1 MHHSILLTLVVGAVS
16 LSPQASA
23 GAQLPAAQSP
33 GGAAPDSVAV
43 ALHALVIRT
52 SPELA
57 ARRAA
62 VAAAEARGSAAGR
75 AGPLALSAEAEGV
88 PNGADLTRAQSVRV
102 QAERE
107 FVPAALRS
115 AQRAIAGTDV
125 DAARASLRLAEQ
137 RLVAQ
142 SDRALLALV
151 GWSAVAQR
159 LTDEDSLLVSAE
171 ASLRARFAVGD
182 AKYVD
187 VLRLRTERLRVQ
199 SDRAAA
205 TTSAQAGARA
215 LEGLVGDADDST
227 TAALRSLAQRAVKS
241 GPTTPLFA
249 TLPPAP
255 NLDSLLTAS
264 ARLAFADAALARV
277 TAERQRLLA
286 EQRPRLSGFVGLQ
299 RFAGDAGYPIGPVAG
314 ATISLPFTARAAN
327 ASRSAAAES
336 DVVAA
341 MAERRATVARLRATL
356 LAARDRYEAA
366 RTRIAS
372 FDAALLRGA
381 RDERESAL
389 GAYRSGELSLM
400 ELLDFERALARAE
413 TERLRNRIDAA
424 DALADLLGA
433 EGGDATES
441 SFSHTDS
448 SHER

>member
-1 MHHSILLTLVVGAVS
+1 MFHSLRLTLVVGAVS
-16 LSPQASA
+16 SSAPLIA
-23 GAQLPAAQSP
+23 GAQPPSTQPP
-33 GGAAPDSVAV
+33 GGALADTVAA
-43 ALHALVIRT
+43 ALHALLFRA

-62 VAAAEARGSAAGR
+62 VAAAEARVSAAGR
-75 AGPLALSAEAEGV
+75 AGPVALTAETEGV
-88 PNGADLTRAQSVRV
+88 PSGVDLTRAQSVRV
-102 QAERE
+102 QAEHE

-115 AQRAIAGTDV
+115 AQRALAGTDV

-137 RLVAQ
+137 RVVAE

-159 LTDEDSLLVSAE
+159 LASEDSLLLSAE

-205 TTSAQAGARA
+205 ATSAQAGARA
-215 LEGLVGDADDST
+215 LEGLIGDAGDST
-227 TAALRSLAQRAVKS
+227 LAAVRGLAQRAVLS
-241 GPTTPLFA
+241 GPTMPLFA

-255 NLDSLLTAS
+255 DLDSLLSAS
-264 ARLAFADAALARV
+264 GRLAFADAALARV
-277 TAERQRLLA
+277 TAERRRVLA

-327 ASRSAAAES
+327 AARTAAAES

-341 MAERRATVARLRATL
+341 SAERRATVARLHATL

-389 GAYRSGELSLM
+389 GAYRSGELSLL

-424 DALADLLGA
+424 DALADLFGA
-433 EGGDATES
+433 DTGDATDL

-448 SHER
+448 PNDR